1 MRAEKIRL
9 NQRGVG
15 DCAMAKGHETYG
27 LFFETYSECKRIT
40 DDVYSEF
47 EYDMVKPDV
56 RFTGLNTKRT
66 MGTANYTTGRIR
78 LNKPGENVAVLLHE
92 LAHLFKV
99 TRFVSAHGHWFKN
112 AQTQLLM
119 WWEKNRDRY
128 VDSGLK
134 VGIKE
139 TPTIDSL
146 GLGGIRTF
154 GKAPNPNNIKKGDR
168 VCWRQ
173 KKYGMVTGTVV
184 RMNTKTATI
193 KDHDAPCRGYFRV
206 SPKLLSK
213 VVSLQKPEMPKVK
226 IIDVDTGKREPLFKP
241 EDTDEENRDM
251 IHGLM
256 DSMKKYAVWGSLSMK
271 GIIKCFWVNG
281 IKNTDE
287 NRKIALDYVR
297 NELGLK
303 IR

>member
-15 DCAMAKGHETYG
+15 DCRMAKGHETYG
-27 LFFETYSECKRIT
+27 LFFESYKECKRIT

-47 EYDMVKPDV
+47 KHDMRKPNV
-56 RFTGLNTKRT
+56 RFTGRDTSRT
-66 MGTANYTTGRIR
+66 MGTANYYTGKIR

-99 TRFVSAHGHWFKN
+99 TRFAGAHGRWFKN

-128 VDSGLK
+128 VDGTVK

-146 GLGGIRTF
+146 GLGGISTDPAGVF
-154 GKAPNPNNIKKGDR
+154 DFNSVPNPNNIKRGDR
-168 VCWRQ
+168 VCWQQ
-173 KKYGMVTGTVV
+173 KKYGLVTGTVV

-193 KDHDAPCRGYFRV
+193 KDHDAPCNGYFRV

-213 VVSLQKPEMPKVK
+213 VVALQKPEMPEPKTPAIFK
-226 IIDVDTGKREPLFKP
+226 EAKPVDPHVHNIQFLV
-241 EDTDEENRDM
+241 D
-251 IHGLM
+251 GL
-256 DSMKKYAVWGSLSMK
+256 KKYALAGTISLSS
-271 GIIKCFWVNG
+271 IKKCLWVNG
-281 IKNTDE
+281 IE
-287 NRKIALDYVR
+287 NNDVNQKIAVDYITDV
-297 NELGLK
+297 LGYK